1 MCRAIRRLTGSGQSI
16 ATSSMLLLVA
26 ASAVLDASEAGGEL
40 AVPAASE
47 EVTLD
52 APGDEPLSGSLP
64 EPYSDTLYSEPE
76 GDVAGVSM
84 FGIILK
90 LGLGLAGVVLLVW
103 GSVAVLRKSSLGK
116 QFSANTG
123 RVRVLERSYLGPKKS
138 ICLVR
143 IGQRALAIGVTES
156 NITTLA
162 HLDDEDLPAVPDS
175 LDGAGSTFVSQFRS
189 MLSTR
194 ERSEHA
200 KERELTPS

>member
-1 MCRAIRRLTGSGQSI
+1 
-16 ATSSMLLLVA
+16 MLLLVA

-64 EPYSDTLYSEPE
+64 EPYSDTLYPEPE

-90 LGLGLAGVVLLVW
+90 LGLGLAVVVLLVW

-156 NITTLA
+156 NIT
-162 HLDDEDLPAVPDS
+162 
-175 LDGAGSTFVSQFRS
+175 
-189 MLSTR
+189 
-194 ERSEHA
+194 
-200 KERELTPS
+200 

>member
-16 ATSSMLLLVA
+16 TTSMLLLVA
-26 ASAVLDASEAGGEL
+26 ASTVLDASEDGGEL
-40 AVPAASE
+40 TVPAAPE
-47 EVTLD
+47 TVTLD
-52 APGDEPLSGSLP
+52 AAGDEPLSENLP
-64 EPYSDTLYSEPE
+64 DPYSDTLYPGPE
-76 GDVAGVSM
+76 GDVVGVSM

-90 LGLGLAGVVLLVW
+90 LGLGLAVVVVLVW
-103 GSVAVLRKSSLGK
+103 GSVAVLRRSSLGK

-175 LDGAGSTFVSQFRS
+175 LDGDGATFVSQFRS

-194 ERSEHA
+194 ARSERV
-200 KERELTPS
+200 KEREVTPS